1 VTTTLPPR
9 PKALGSLRHVFAS
22 ALQSVTGQRSA
33 LGYKPK
39 QKVLVILVD
48 GMGAENV
55 LERAGHAP
63 WLAQQI
69 TAGGSAFAAF
79 PATTSTNITS
89 FATGLVPGEHGFIG
103 HVVRDSHF
111 GRALN
116 LLSGWDSTTDP
127 ESWQPHQTIS
137 ELSSARG
144 VACNVIAAE
153 EYRTTG
159 FTQATMRS
167 AKFHG
172 VDSIADRFQKALEI
186 LNSPQ
191 ESITYLYI
199 SELDKFG
206 HVHGWQSPGWALQLE
221 SIASEI
227 DRLRN
232 RVPAD
237 CGVVITADH
246 GMLDSPDEFKVELK
260 DQLSS
265 IGLSFFGGD
274 TRAALIYLED
284 PQSGADAIKRLSD
297 SRFFSVH
304 LASEL
309 TTWYGELGAQ
319 AQNRAADLVLL
330 AKGQHTLFHEDF
342 SKPRSYR
349 MVSHHGAMTS
359 RELKIPLI
367 RIGL

>member
-1 VTTTLPPR
+1 M
-9 PKALGSLRHVFAS
+9 
-22 ALQSVTGQRSA
+22 

-39 QKVLVILVD
+39 RKVLVILVD

-63 WLAQQI
+63 WLAGQI
-69 TAGGSAFAAF
+69 ASGSTSYAAF

-89 FATGLVPGEHGFIG
+89 LATGLEPGEHGFIG
-103 HVVRDSHF
+103 HVVKDKQF
-111 GRALN
+111 GTALN
-116 LLSGWDSTTDP
+116 LLSGWDSSTNP
-127 ESWQPHQTIS
+127 ESWQPHPTIS
-137 ELSSARG
+137 EFASSRG
-144 VACNVIAAE
+144 IACNVIAAE

-159 FTQATMRS
+159 FTRATMRG
-167 AKFHG
+167 ARFHG
-172 VDSIADRFQKALEI
+172 VDSISDRFQKALEI
-186 LNSPQ
+186 LNSS
-191 ESITYLYI
+191 EDSISYLYV

-227 DRLRN
+227 DRLR
-232 RVPAD
+232 VKLPAD
-237 CGVVITADH
+237 CGVVVTADH

-260 DQLSS
+260 EELG
-265 IGLSFFGGD
+265 GLGVSFFGGD
-274 TRAALIYLED
+274 TRAALLYMDSPESS
-284 PQSGADAIKRLSD
+284 QEAFQALSN
-297 SRFFSVH
+297 SRFFSAH
-304 LASEL
+304 RASEL
-309 TTWYGELGAQ
+309 TPWYGELGLQ
-319 AQNRAADLVLL
+319 AQNRLADLVLI

-359 RELKIPLI
+359 RELKIPLV